1 MQFGTSISVF
11 HVRSATAE
19 STGMPRP
26 AYSVYCAHRTA
37 SVAAR
42 NAVRASVLI
51 FDLGLPA
58 VFPPLHFEA
67 NSKFLTGTSRFLLN
81 FRVLGRQRASY

>member
-1 MQFGTSISVF
+1 MTIPPMLVYDEHTLRAQL
-11 HVRSATAE
+11 
-19 STGMPRP
+19 
-26 AYSVYCAHRTA
+26 YCAHRTA

-58 VFPPLHFEA
+58 VFPPLHFPIFEA

-81 FRVLGRQRASY
+81 CGVLGRQRASY